1 MRLRF
6 RLKKGTHQACDSR
19 AVWLWLTGTSVY
31 LQTSCETQPLA
42 YLGAC
47 FRLSRTRA
55 PNKSMLKAWMVRP
68 HSQWQRTGSVLC
80 RYVGTLDSSR
90 RSSFTV
96 NFYTLTP
103 SGTEKEKLSL
113 GKSQQL
119 IRTAGNEI
127 RSTCISMENVAPLA
141 HTTQGTP

>member
-1 MRLRF
+1 M
-6 RLKKGTHQACDSR
+6 
-19 AVWLWLTGTSVY
+19 
-31 LQTSCETQPLA
+31 
-42 YLGAC
+42 
-47 FRLSRTRA
+47 
-55 PNKSMLKAWMVRP
+55 
-68 HSQWQRTGSVLC
+68 
-80 RYVGTLDSSR
+80 
-90 RSSFTV
+90 V

-141 HTTQGTP
+141 HTTQGTPLPLQRDLSSSSFSTVTNTRGWKTIKGKTAYLFTV